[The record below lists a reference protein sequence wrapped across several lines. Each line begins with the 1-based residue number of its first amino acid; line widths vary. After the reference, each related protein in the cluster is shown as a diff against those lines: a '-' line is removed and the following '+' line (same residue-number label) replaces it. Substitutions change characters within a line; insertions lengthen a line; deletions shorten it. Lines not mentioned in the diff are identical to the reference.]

1 MQEKSYRIHIRQ
13 GEFEIDVEGDRAFV
27 EAYVEAF
34 LAEES
39 GLEPFQEAAPEDRA
53 KTKRGAKQRAPA
65 RRKKSAREPRQEVSA
80 DATVL
85 KAYMKGKKV
94 ESNKARYLQYMR
106 FWHSRGE
113 TQVGDR
119 HIQACYLAENLPM
132 PPTGRQNFGSLRK
145 EGLVKAGTQ
154 RGLWALTSL
163 ALETAPAPARK
174 SRGPKATGRKKA
186 QPENRTKK
194 QPAGRK
200 TGPPAAAGARKD
212 RTRAASKPVR
222 PTGTSAPKKT
232 TKKKAGRRS
241 VPGKMPP
248 KSPPEVTPA
257 PEGA

>member
-39 GLEPFQEAAPEDRA
+39 GLEPFQEAAPEERA
-53 KTKRGAKQRAPA
+53 KTKRLAKQKTPA
-65 RRKKSAREPRQEVSA
+65 RRKKSARGPRQEVSA
-80 DATVL
+80 DATAL

-113 TQVGDR
+113 NQVGDR
-119 HIQACYLAENLPM
+119 HIQACYMAENLPM

-145 EGLVKAGTQ
+145 DGLVKAGSQ

-163 ALETAPAPARK
+163 ALETAPAPTKK
-174 SRGPKATGRKKA
+174 SPGPKVTGRKRAK
-186 QPENRTKK
+186 PEGRKK
-194 QPAGRK
+194 LQPA
-200 TGPPAAAGARKD
+200 AMGARKARK
-212 RTRAASKPVR
+212 RTASKSVP
-222 PTGTSAPKKT
+222 PIGTSAPKKAA
-232 TKKKAGRRS
+232 KKKAARRS
-241 VPGKMPP
+241 APAKVAP
-248 KSPPEVTPA
+248 KATPEVA
-257 PEGA
+257 RVPEGV